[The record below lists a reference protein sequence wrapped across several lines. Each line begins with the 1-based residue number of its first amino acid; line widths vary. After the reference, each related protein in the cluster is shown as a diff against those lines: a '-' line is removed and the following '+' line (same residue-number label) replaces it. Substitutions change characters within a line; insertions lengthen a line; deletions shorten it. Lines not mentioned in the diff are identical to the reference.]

1 MNHHL
6 EQTGRV
12 RLRRQRGG
20 FTLTEVIFVC
30 VLMGL
35 FMAIAVPRIDFQRVR
50 VDSAALQVA
59 SQLLLAQRI
68 AVMNQYDVRVSFDSV
83 KSTLIVHQD
92 KNGNGTVES
101 GELTRTEPLGE
112 GAQYS
117 HKGAVLYGAGPALTF
132 EKDAVGRPTVVFH
145 RNGSASEEGAVHISN
160 LPLGGAQADRA
171 VRVTRATGLARC
183 WNRRQGSAW
192 QEGC

>member
-1 MNHHL
+1 MNHLKQIGCVH
-6 EQTGRV
+6 R
-12 RLRRQRGG
+12 RLQRRGG
-20 FTLTEVIFVC
+20 FTLVEVIFVC
-30 VLMGL
+30 ILMGL
-35 FMAIAVPRIDFQRVR
+35 FMAIALPRIDFQRVR

-92 KNGNGTVES
+92 KNDNGTVDS
-101 GELTRTEPLGE
+101 GEIMRTEPLGE

-117 HKGAVLYGAGPALTF
+117 HKGAVIYGAGSALTF
-132 EKDAVGRPTVVFH
+132 ERDALGRPTVIFH
-145 RNGSASEEGAVHISN
+145 RNGSASEEGAVHVSN

-171 VRVTRATGLARC
+171 VRITRATGLARC
-183 WNRRQGSAW
+183 WNRRQGSTW